1 MDRFLAQRFKKGD
14 KNAFKELY
22 SDNFDNAIRLASAI
36 TRNDEMAKD
45 AVQTAFIR
53 AYEYRSSFNPQME
66 FSHWYNK
73 ILINEC
79 KRALIKNQKQPVVY
93 LDNYSS
99 IKKSALDDYK
109 FEKYEMLYN
118 ALQNLKDD
126 LRIPLLLKYINE
138 FSEAEIAETL
148 DLKYSTVKSR
158 LYEGRQKIKTVLEQK
173 GYKEYLYE

>member
-22 SDNFDNAIRLASAI
+22 SANFDNALRLAAAI
-36 TRNDEMAKD
+36 TKNTEMAKD
-45 AVQTAFIR
+45 AVQTSFIR
-53 AYEYRSSFNPQME
+53 AYDYRKSFNPQME
-66 FSHWYNK
+66 FIHWYNR

-79 KRALIKNQKQPVVY
+79 KRALSKDQKNPVVY
-93 LDNYSS
+93 IDDYTS
-99 IKKSALDDYK
+99 IKKSTLDSYR
-109 FEKYEMLYN
+109 FEKYEMLYD

-126 LRIPLLLKYINE
+126 LRIPILLKYIND

-158 LYEGRQKIKTVLEQK
+158 LYEGRQKIKKALEQK